1 MDNPNLTQASATDQQ
16 GWKNE
21 EYHGRQIHV
30 CTTPCAEQDE
40 TLAGHGRQWGFTVNI
55 TAPGAGPL
63 SDNVAHAR
71 SDPELFYSTQAIAE
85 EMGFIKGRELIDGI

>member
-1 MDNPNLTQASATDQQ
+1 MNNPNLTQASATEQQ

-30 CTTPCAEQDE
+30 CVTPCAEQDE
-40 TLAGHGRQWGFTVNI
+40 TLAGHGQQWGFTVNI
-55 TAPGAGPL
+55 TVPGAGPM
-63 SDNVAHAR
+63 SDSVAHAQ
-71 SDPELFYSTQAIAE
+71 SDPELLYSTQAIAE